1 VTSSRIVYA
10 VLPLMAG
17 TLLAAQA
24 PVNAR
29 LRTALGSPFG
39 SAVMSFGTGLAF
51 LVAALVVTGQA
62 GSMSNVGG
70 GPWWAYLGGA
80 IGAFFVV
87 VGLLAVPRVGVTVTF
102 VAIIAGQLVA
112 GTLIDRFGW
121 LGVPAL
127 PLTWERITAVVLV
140 GVALVLL
147 MRR

>member
-1 VTSSRIVYA
+1 MTGSRILYA
-10 VLPLMAG
+10 VLPLVGGA
-17 TLLAAQA
+17 LLAAQA
-24 PVNAR
+24 PINAR
-29 LRTALGSPFG
+29 LRTALDSPFG
-39 SAVMSFGTGLAF
+39 SAVVSFTTGLAF
-51 LVAALVVTGQA
+51 LVVALVVTGQA
-62 GSMSNVGG
+62 GNLSHVGG

-102 VAIIAGQLVA
+102 VAVIAGQLVA

-127 PLTWERITAVVLV
+127 PLTWERVTAVVLV

-147 MRR
+147 LRR